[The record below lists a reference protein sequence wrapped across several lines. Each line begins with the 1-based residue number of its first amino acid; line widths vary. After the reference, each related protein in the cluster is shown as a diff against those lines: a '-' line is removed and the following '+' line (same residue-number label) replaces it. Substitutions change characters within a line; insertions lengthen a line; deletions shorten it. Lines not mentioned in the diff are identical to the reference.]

1 MEASAGRGLSDWLS
15 KKWLVWLS
23 YEYPWVGWC
32 CLSPLSDF
40 ILSVCLVIP
49 WISLIGYCLSSDYY
63 QACVWLQVLI
73 NLLQDKWSAVS
84 TYPPSNTTT
93 IPSLQTIWILTL
105 QLEMFSV
112 FPLLLCR
119 FQPTNPFVGH
129 KMGQE
134 MENRKWWPSSV

>member
-73 NLLQDKWSAVS
+73 NLLQDKWSAVY
-84 TYPPSNTTT
+84 TYPPSNTT
-93 IPSLQTIWILTL
+93 IPLPSDNLDSNTTTRNVLGL
-105 QLEMFSV
+105 SV
-112 FPLLLCR
+112 APLSIPAHQSFCWSQNGSR
-119 FQPTNPFVGH
+119 NG
-129 KMGQE
+129 K
-134 MENRKWWPSSV
+134 